1 VKIMEV
7 GYLIYMLMVISV
19 ATTGGIIYL
28 TVNLLARLRDKLYH
42 TSKMSRLP
50 RSVYKPL
57 RQARQYGQLITKT
70 AQECPPGPIR
80 SHLKNLTVKHVD
92 ESLESLGQLEESLIT
107 LYSHRNIKR
116 ELNKT
121 YNEIEQIS
129 RELMAAEN
137 KQAKLLR
144 RLLKSKR
151 EYLVTLEEMQ
161 EFQQHAELE
170 IRKIASDLTRAHAEM
185 LLVITKGD
193 FSSSRLNRLDE
204 NIQEH
209 LSSLRDIIHVMDELG
224 YSRMAAS

>member
-1 VKIMEV
+1 MEV
-7 GYLIYMLMVISV
+7 EYLIYMLAVVSMTI
-19 ATTGGIIYL
+19 AGGITYL
-28 TVNLLARLRDKLYH
+28 MVDLFSRLRDKLQH

-50 RSVYKPL
+50 RSVSKPL

-70 AQECPPGPIR
+70 AEECPPGPVQ
-80 SHLKNLTVKHVD
+80 SHLRSLTVKHVD
-92 ESLESLGQLEESLIT
+92 ESLESLGQLEEALIK

-116 ELNKT
+116 ELSKT
-121 YNEIEQIS
+121 YNEIEQVS
-129 RELMAAEN
+129 RELMAA
-137 KQAKLLR
+137 KDTQAKLLR

-161 EFQQHAELE
+161 DFQEHAELE